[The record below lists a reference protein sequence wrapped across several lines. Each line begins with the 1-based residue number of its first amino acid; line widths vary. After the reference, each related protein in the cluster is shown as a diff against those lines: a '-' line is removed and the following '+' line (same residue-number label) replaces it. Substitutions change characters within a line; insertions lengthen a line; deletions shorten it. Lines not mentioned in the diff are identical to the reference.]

1 MQESHTGTISMDS
14 FHVQTVKHFVQFMYT
29 GDYDSN
35 DPPDDDRYPGSA
47 SFDSDRFP
55 THMIDPRNAPQWTA
69 GGESSTMTATASAPS
84 PTAAA
89 SFLDH
94 IRANSVGDY
103 YKVDGLVALANG
115 RLKRLIER
123 HGGSKDFLSV
133 LPSAAEEALGSTGDK
148 ELRETLASAIGEH
161 IADLEDQGLLNETQ
175 LKALGFETDFAVK
188 VLRNCL
194 QGIPASRRESPFGP
208 QRTNVCRRCHRI
220 HDY

>member
-1 MQESHTGTISMDS
+1 MQSEMPGPQRGTTTSDKPDSVLVKIMDTGEFSDLTFVCNGEEFKGPQGHCVHAVRAAESSSPGWLPTLLTRAMQESHTGTISMDS

-94 IRANSVGDY
+94 IRANS
-103 YKVDGLVALANG
+103 
-115 RLKRLIER
+115 
-123 HGGSKDFLSV
+123 
-133 LPSAAEEALGSTGDK
+133 AEA
-148 ELRETLASAIGEH
+148 
-161 IADLEDQGLLNETQ
+161 
-175 LKALGFETDFAVK
+175 TD
-188 VLRNCL
+188 
-194 QGIPASRRESPFGP
+194 
-208 QRTNVCRRCHRI
+208 
-220 HDY
+220 